1 MDIESIHAFLVARA
15 RVASTLELLQA
26 ISDVCGY
33 YPPQNRTGT
42 TAYATRYVQE
52 LPTFTITTRMRVL
65 MININRA
72 CAFLHQWLTSHAS
85 DFVGKAERR
94 ALLVLVDKYLVDTPK
109 GRHLQMMVL
118 HMVHKSSINT
128 RIDWLLLLGF
138 VEGYLRSMIRLVF
151 ACVSVIST
159 YHHHTTPTHPEDN
172 FWYCSSIHSLT
183 HESCL
188 CLCWLRVCLAR

>member
-1 MDIESIHAFLVARA
+1 MYVVTIRHKIALV
-15 RVASTLELLQA
+15 LLRM
-26 ISDVCGY
+26 
-33 YPPQNRTGT
+33 PHGT
-42 TAYATRYVQE
+42 SKSS
-52 LPTFTITTRMRVL
+52 LTTRMRVL

-128 RIDWLLLLGF
+128 RIDWLLLLGV
-138 VEGYLRSMIRLVF
+138 VELFFGGFLRSMIRLVF

-159 YHHHTTPTHPEDN
+159 YHHHTTPTHSQKTTSGTAHP
-172 FWYCSSIHSLT
+172 SIH
-183 HESCL
+183 
-188 CLCWLRVCLAR
+188 